1 MSLAR
6 TAGLSHMRKLIVN
19 TFITLDGIM
28 QAPGA
33 PEEDPDGG
41 FEHGGWAFGYW
52 DDVVDETMHASMTDP
67 FDLLL
72 GRKTYEIFA
81 AHWPHSE
88 EPAAAPLNNATKY
101 VASTT
106 LNSVEWRNSQLLEG
120 PLADAVNAV
129 KAQDGPEIHVQGSA
143 DLVQSLHA
151 DGLID
156 EFNVWT
162 FPLVLGKGK
171 RLFEPGTPAGGL
183 EVIDSK
189 ASPSGVIMTRYR
201 TGAEIKGGSF
211 VQAELD
217 RGAT

>member
-1 MSLAR
+1 
-6 TAGLSHMRKLIVN
+6 MRKLIVD
-19 TFITLDGIM
+19 TFATLDGIM

-52 DDVVDETMHASMTDP
+52 DEVVDETLHARLAEP

-72 GRKTYEIFA
+72 GRRTYEIFA
-81 AHWPHSE
+81 AHWASSE
-88 EPAAAPLNNATKY
+88 EPAAAPLNEARKY

-106 LNSVEWRNSQLLEG
+106 LEVVEWQNSQLLQG

-156 EFNVWT
+156 ELEVWT
-162 FPLVLGKGK
+162 FPVVLGKGK

-183 EVIDSK
+183 ELVHSK
-189 ASPSGVIMTRYR
+189 VSPSGVVMTRYR
-201 TGAEIKGGSF
+201 TGAGIKGGSF

-217 RGAT
+217 RRVAHEG